1 MYVIM
6 EIAEGGAFFDK
17 VNKQL
22 ANKGPFKESS
32 ARPYFIQLIQGLAY
46 MHESKYVHRD
56 LKPENMLLG
65 GPHNDVIKICDFG
78 LSTWVK
84 EKEDLGVGEDESKY
98 YEASSPSGDEPK
110 QKRKSAWGIA
120 SLFGSKKPN
129 TGKARTLS
137 QTGKLSD
144 KAFKMLQSRVG
155 TPHYVAPEVLTGLG
169 YDGFQA
175 DVWSTGVILYI
186 MLVGT
191 FPFDKAI
198 IEDFIGYIRECH
210 PYDVSAIFQVD
221 REMLEPLG
229 DDAKDLILQ
238 MLNTDPKKRI
248 TLGEV
253 MAHPWVRAGG
263 TIRKEGHLEKNR
275 RMFNKKYWCTLGKG
289 EFRYYTDKSKKA
301 LHHAVHIGECKLLVG
316 KGSDLSIILIDRH
329 DDDKE
334 YSFLA
339 SDAEDRDAWAKAFS
353 EEALGGR
360 NRKQSNS
367 DEGGDAMGA
376 SQMEF
381 LLEEANRL
389 YKAGLIDKPT
399 YDLMRVQA
407 MELVAAPSM
416 G

>member
-1 MYVIM
+1 
-6 EIAEGGAFFDK
+6 
-17 VNKQL
+17 
-22 ANKGPFKESS
+22 
-32 ARPYFIQLIQGLAY
+32 
-46 MHESKYVHRD
+46 
-56 LKPENMLLG
+56 MLLG

-84 EKEDLGVGEDESKY
+84 EDAKLGEGEDESKY
-98 YEASSPSGDEPK
+98 YEASSPSDRGDDS
-110 QKRKSAWGIA
+110 QRRQRKKSLWGIG
-120 SLFGSKKPN
+120 SLFGVKSVDRERAKSLVG
-129 TGKARTLS
+129 TDS
-137 QTGKLSD
+137 LSD

-210 PYDVSAIFQVD
+210 PYDVSEIFQVD
-221 REMLEPLG
+221 SEMLDPLSKN
-229 DDAKDLILQ
+229 AQDLIRQ
-238 MLNTDPKKRI
+238 MLNTDPNKRI
-248 TLGEV
+248 TLPEV

-263 TIRKEGHLEKNR
+263 TIRKEGYLEKNR

-289 EFRYYTDKSKKA
+289 EFRYYTDKSMMA

-334 YSFLA
+334 YKFLA
-339 SDAEDRDAWAKAFS
+339 RDEEDREAWALAFY
-353 EEALGGR
+353 EEARGGR
-360 NRKQSNS
+360 EPRNK
-367 DEGGDAMGA
+367 GDDDGDSMGA
-376 SQMEF
+376 KQME
-381 LLEEANRL
+381 LILEEADRL

-399 YDLMRVQA
+399 YDLMRERA
-407 MELVAAPSM
+407 MALVAAPSM